1 MKELSKRT
9 LSNLEIEKLALEEM
23 NKFASTE
30 LQKSKYPSPILPF
43 SF

>member
-9 LSNLEIEKLALEEM
+9 LSNYEIEKLALEEM

-30 LQKSKYPSPILPF
+30 L
-43 SF
+43 